1 MTYDQPT
8 PVSDLQMAFP
18 GSLGDLLP
26 PEQQIPSEFWDGQT
40 PWNQLTSRWFFH
52 GLKGTFVPKPGIDLE
67 LALRHIKTILG
78 SFEPQHEHKEAAV
91 AYLMSLWFEKF
102 VPTPERETLA
112 EQADPADPA

>member
-1 MTYDQPT
+1 
-8 PVSDLQMAFP
+8 
-18 GSLGDLLP
+18 
-26 PEQQIPSEFWDGQT
+26 
-40 PWNQLTSRWFFH
+40 
-52 GLKGTFVPKPGIDLE
+52 
-67 LALRHIKTILG
+67 LG